1 MRGGWIS
8 ERVGLDTVKSSYKRV
23 PTYTGDYRWLCPYH
37 YEQAQP
43 KIPDRIE

>member
-1 MRGGWIS
+1 
-8 ERVGLDTVKSSYKRV
+8 LDTVKSSYKRV